1 MEQKS
6 CIRQSPEGEEHL
18 VYSLDWIVKQIE
30 GPYQPIKS
38 VFAVEKPMDFPYLY
52 VVVIYCN
59 MAMLFD
65 DIFEVDQMQQDV
77 YSQTKQG

>member
-1 MEQKS
+1 
-6 CIRQSPEGEEHL
+6 
-18 VYSLDWIVKQIE
+18 
-30 GPYQPIKS
+30 
-38 VFAVEKPMDFPYLY
+38 MDFPYLY

>member
-38 VFAVEKPMDFPYLY
+38 VFAVEKPMDF
-52 VVVIYCN
+52 
-59 MAMLFD
+59 
-65 DIFEVDQMQQDV
+65 
-77 YSQTKQG
+77 